1 MRGVPVEIRVL
12 NYFLTVAREGSFSN
26 AAKALHVTQP
36 TLSRQLAALEDEL
49 GRQLFTRGKNGV
61 MLTEQ
66 GVMLRRYAESIVGL
80 AEKAEEEIA
89 LPAKSVAGSVHIAAG
104 ETKAMSVLARAM
116 ALTLE
121 EYPDI
126 QFKLYSGTTSDL
138 MDGLV
143 KGQYDLML
151 ECEIQAHVNMNVMRL
166 PVRDRWGVI
175 TRADNPL
182 ARLDAIRPHDLE
194 GVPLITS
201 RQGMKAAGL
210 REWAGSSLEK
220 YRAVAEYGLGLN
232 CRYLV
237 AQGIASAIAY
247 EGLIEDVALP
257 ESFDS
262 SLFDLPDGLP
272 TTSSS
277 ITTQPDRAPR
287 TQCNINSKAALVFRP
302 LDPAIESHHGVVWR
316 KALPTKQTQ
325 VFLDKLGI
333 VCEQIE
339 RAEINTF

>member
-1 MRGVPVEIRVL
+1 MQAMSAKEGPMEIRVL

-26 AAKALHVTQP
+26 AAKVLHVTQP
-36 TLSRQLAALEDEL
+36 TLSRQLSALEDEL
-49 GRQLFTRGKNGV
+49 GRALFTRGKGGV

-66 GVMLRRYAESIVGL
+66 GVMLRRYAESIVDL

-104 ETKAMSVLARAM
+104 ETKAMDILVQAM

-166 PVRDRWGVI
+166 PVSDRWGVI
-175 TRADNPL
+175 TRTDNPL
-182 ARLDAIRPHDLE
+182 AKLDAIRPHDLE

-237 AQGIASAIAY
+237 RQDIASVIAY

-257 ESFDS
+257 GMHVES
-262 SLFDLPDGLP
+262 G
-272 TTSSS
+272 
-277 ITTQPDRAPR
+277 
-287 TQCNINSKAALVFRP
+287 AALVFRP
-302 LDPAIESHHGVVWR
+302 LDPPIESHHGVVWR

-325 VFLDKLGI
+325 VFLDKLSI
-333 VCEQIE
+333 VCDQIE
-339 RAEINTF
+339 RDERIRFKHAGMTEG

>member
-1 MRGVPVEIRVL
+1 MEIRVL
-12 NYFLTVAREGSFSN
+12 NYFLAVAREGSFSN

-36 TLSRQLAALEDEL
+36 TLSRQLSALEDEL
-49 GRQLFTRGKNGV
+49 GRQLFTRSKNGV
-61 MLTEQ
+61 ALTEQ

-104 ETKAMSVLARAM
+104 ETNAMGILAQAM

-166 PVRDRWGVI
+166 PISDRWGVI

-182 ARLDAIRPHDLE
+182 AKLDVIRPHDLE

-210 REWAGSSLEK
+210 REWAGPSLEK
-220 YRAVAEYGLGLN
+220 YCAVAEYGLGLN
-232 CRYLV
+232 SRYLV

-257 ESFDS
+257 ES
-262 SLFDLPDGLP
+262 
-272 TTSSS
+272 TSNSPIAS
-277 ITTQPDRAPR
+277 TPATGRAVEMN
-287 TQCNINSKAALVFRP
+287 TALVFRP
-302 LDPAIESHHGVVWR
+302 LDPPIESHHGVVWR

-325 VFLDKLGI
+325 VFLDKLAV
-333 VCEQIE
+333 VCEQME
-339 RAEINTF
+339 KQDEINQTQ

>member
-1 MRGVPVEIRVL
+1 MEIRVL

-49 GRQLFTRGKNGV
+49 GRQLFTRGKSGV
-61 MLTEQ
+61 MLAEQ

-104 ETKAMSVLARAM
+104 ETKAMSVLAQAM
-116 ALTLE
+116 ALTLK

-138 MDGLV
+138 MDGLI

-182 ARLDAIRPHDLE
+182 AQLDAIGPHDLE

-210 REWAGSSLEK
+210 REWAGTSLEK
-220 YRAVAEYGLGLN
+220 YHVVAEYSLGLN
-232 CRYLV
+232 SRYLV
-237 AQGIASAIAY
+237 AQGIANVIAY
-247 EGLIEDVALP
+247 EGLIENIALP
-257 ESFDS
+257 ELASGPLIAS
-262 SLFDLPDGLP
+262 TPLAES
-272 TTSSS
+272 
-277 ITTQPDRAPR
+277 
-287 TQCNINSKAALVFRP
+287 AAETDATLVFRP
-302 LDPAIESHHGVVWR
+302 LDPPIESHHGVVWR

-325 VFLDKLGI
+325 VFLDKLSI
-333 VCEQIE
+333 VCDQLKEQDE
-339 RAEINTF
+339 VNQMQ